1 MVVCQRA
8 YHRTKYACT
17 KTVGNTGEYR
27 AIEPTNEEVILQAPD
42 VYVER

>member
-1 MVVCQRA
+1 M
-8 YHRTKYACT
+8 YAL
-17 KTVGNTGEYR
+17 KPLVNTGEYR